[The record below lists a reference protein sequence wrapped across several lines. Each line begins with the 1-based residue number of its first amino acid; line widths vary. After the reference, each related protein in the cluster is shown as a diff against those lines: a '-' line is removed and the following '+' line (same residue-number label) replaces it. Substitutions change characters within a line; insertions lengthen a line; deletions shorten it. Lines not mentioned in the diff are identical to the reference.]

1 MTDLT
6 VRTTKRRLDLQALRA
21 FAVVAVMLNHSWPG
35 IAPGGFVGVDIFF
48 VVSGYLITRHLV
60 GEYTRDGRIR
70 LGRFYAR
77 RARRLLPA
85 ATLVLVTAAI
95 ATLLV
100 VPVAQ
105 WGAFFSQIAASA
117 LYSENWVLLAGQ
129 VGPAPDT
136 AVRHFWSL
144 SVEEQFYLVWPLLVL
159 VGGALAARWHREVRR
174 TLFVGAI
181 AIVVLSFVGW
191 IIVSAF
197 NYQAAYF
204 NTGTRAWEFAA
215 GGALAVLP
223 GLRARGRS
231 ADALF
236 WTGSAALAASVAF
249 LPDNPGAMSL
259 LPVAGTLAVMV
270 SCAEALPASARRIV
284 GWRPVQAT
292 GDISYALYLWHWPVL
307 LFAPYITGVP
317 SPTWFMVLLVLFT
330 VALSWAT
337 THFVEDP
344 VRRTPLDGDRW
355 RPRRRAAAIA
365 VIGGIV
371 ATLIVSSVAA
381 TADSRVPEGECRPD
395 GSPASCVARGVR
407 ESERPAYPEL
417 SGSPR
422 TVTAAAWSQ
431 WYT

>member
-6 VRTTKRRLDLQALRA
+6 VNTTNRRLDLQALRA
-21 FAVVAVMLNHSWPG
+21 LAVVAVMLNHSWPG
-35 IAPGGFVGVDIFF
+35 LAPGGFFGVDIFF

-85 ATLVLVTAAI
+85 ATLVLVTVAI

-105 WGAFFSQIAASA
+105 WGPFFTQIAASA
-117 LYSENWVLLAGQ
+117 LYSENWVLLASH
-129 VGPAPDT
+129 VGPDPDT

-144 SVEEQFYLVWPLLVL
+144 SVEEQFYLVWPLLVIA
-159 VGGALAARWHREVRR
+159 GGALAVRSRREVRL
-174 TLFVGAI
+174 TLFVGAA
-181 AIVVLSFVGW
+181 AIVVVSLVAW
-191 IIVSAF
+191 IVVSAF
-197 NYQAAYF
+197 SYQAAYF

-215 GGALAVLP
+215 GGALALLP
-223 GLRARGRS
+223 GLRARGRW

-236 WTGSAALAASVAF
+236 WAGLSVVVASIALI
-249 LPDNPGAMSL
+249 PDNPGALSV
-259 LPVAGTLAVMV
+259 LPVAGTIAIMV
-270 SCAEALPASARRIV
+270 ACAEALPASARRIV
-284 GWRPVQAT
+284 GWRSVQVT

-307 LFAPYITGVP
+307 LFAPYVTGAP
-317 SPTWFMVLLVLFT
+317 SPTWLMVLLLAFT

-344 VRRTPLDGDRW
+344 VRRTPLEGERW
-355 RPRRRAAAIA
+355 RPRRRIAA
-365 VIGGIV
+365 VTVVGGIIV
-371 ATLIVSSVAA
+371 TLVLSGIAA
-381 TADSRVPEGECRPD
+381 TADPRMPTGECGR
-395 GSPASCVARGVR
+395 GGGAPACVARGVR
-407 ESERPAYPEL
+407 GADAPPTME
-417 SGSPR
+417 R
-422 TVTAAAWSQ
+422 TVSTRTLTAAAWSQ